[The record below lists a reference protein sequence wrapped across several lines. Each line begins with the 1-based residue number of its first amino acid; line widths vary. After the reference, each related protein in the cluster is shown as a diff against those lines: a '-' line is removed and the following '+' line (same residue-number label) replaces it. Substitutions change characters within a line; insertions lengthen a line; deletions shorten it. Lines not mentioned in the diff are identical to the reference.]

1 MAKSKG
7 KSKAVRQTS
16 GEDEYDRLQRL
27 VSSDRRTEF
36 HSLEAGK
43 TTVRIFGFEHDGEKH
58 VAIKEFSH
66 FILDGNKSIAH
77 ADTGCAL
84 CEWAEEQ
91 IKEVAKNYRPK
102 AKYLVNAIIRG
113 ENGEA
118 DKQVR
123 LPLAITAMEG
133 QEADGDTPAKPGILE
148 LARKHNA
155 FDLEKGRDFTIDK
168 TGKKLTTRYRVTIA
182 QKASPIGMKVK
193 PVDLFLAK
201 RKPLL
206 EGEMESVVIA
216 LKKKYGR

>member
-58 VAIKEFSH
+58 VAIKEFTH
-66 FILDGNKSIAH
+66 FIPDGRKNLPHS
-77 ADTGCAL
+77 DTGCGI
-84 CEWAEEQ
+84 CEWAEGQ
-91 IKEVAKNYRPK
+91 VKEVARNYRPR
-102 AKYLVNAIIRG
+102 AKYLVNAVVRG
-113 ENGEA
+113 ENGDP

-155 FDLEKGRDFTIDK
+155 FDLVKGRDFTIEK
-168 TGKKLTTRYRVTIA
+168 TGKDLKTRYRVTIA
-182 QKASPIGMKVK
+182 QKPSPIGLKVK
-193 PVDLFLAK
+193 PVDLFAVT

-206 EGEMESVVIA
+206 EGEMETVVAA
-216 LKKKYGR
+216 LDKKYGR